1 MCHIRLKKVRKS
13 YFYKLL
19 FLTFAEK
26 KSKNRAKNEKKL
38 FFTPSKKI
46 LLFLTFTGLS
56 QNSYYFFLL
65 LPTLVRKSI
74 TFSYFCSKKKFLQKI
89 TEKVKTLP
97 SSGLVRVLKWLKP
110 MDLKRSENQKSVFI
124 LK

>member
-26 KSKNRAKNEKKL
+26 KVKTEQKTKKNFSLPHQKK
-38 FFTPSKKI
+38 
-46 LLFLTFTGLS
+46 
-56 QNSYYFFLL
+56 YYFFLL
-65 LPTLVRKSI
+65 LLGSPKIVI
-74 TFSYFCSKKKFLQKI
+74 TFSYFYRPSSEKVLLFLTFAERKKFLQKI

-97 SSGLVRVLKWLKP
+97 SS
-110 MDLKRSENQKSVFI
+110 D
-124 LK
+124 